1 MIKAWLL
8 QLQKRLT
15 AQFGSDISTPEARRA
30 AWWHFQLMDHA
41 FLRVLWSN
49 LHQIAPGVYRSNQP
63 SPERLHH
70 WKRTLGLKSILNL
83 RGQVDQGFYLFE
95 AEACRDLDITLHN
108 LRIFAKQPPSR
119 EELQE
124 LTALF
129 TTMAKPFL
137 IHCKSGSDRTGLAAA
152 LYLMLVEHRPIAEAQ
167 RQLSL
172 YYLHFAA
179 YGAGVQDHLL
189 RMYAKAQ
196 AASAIS
202 FADWL
207 ATAYDPDLVRQSF
220 QRWQAGD
227 RSLS

>member
-8 QLQKRLT
+8 QLQQRLT
-15 AQFGSDISTPEARRA
+15 AQFGTDISTSKARRA

-63 SPERLHH
+63 SPGRLHR
-70 WKRTLGLKSILNL
+70 WKRRLGLKSILNL
-83 RGQVDQGFYLFE
+83 RGAVDQGFYLFE
-95 AEACRDLDITLHN
+95 AEACHDLNITLHD

-119 EELQE
+119 AALQE
-124 LTALF
+124 LLALF
-129 TTMAKPFL
+129 TTMEKPFL
-137 IHCKSGSDRTGLAAA
+137 IHCKSGSDRTGLATA
-152 LYLMLVEHRPIAEAQ
+152 LYLLLVEHRPIAEAQ

-172 YYLHFAA
+172 YYLHVAA

-189 RMYAKAQ
+189 RIYAKAQ
-196 AASAIS
+196 ATSGIT

-207 ATAYDPDLVRQSF
+207 TNDYDPDAVRQSF
-220 QRWQAGD
+220 LRWQDGD
-227 RSLS
+227 RSLT